1 VVRLAKAHICP
12 RVSLGNPD
20 DIRMGYSLAVS
31 IPAGVKVVSKIFLY
45 NSVKRESSLGSDKC
59 CFQASLRLHFY
70 FISNSTLYQINNIQ
84 KCKVRQ
90 QHSHVVCHHHFSSK
104 RVIGRSLCTSLK
116 QAKKKYFI
124 QNTFSTLLQNMFL

>member
-1 VVRLAKAHICP
+1 MAHHPFVLTCSQSMADQLSELPFCTNPQSLRRTCVTAIIARTEYSSSFVSFPGVVRLAKAHICP

-45 NSVKRESSLGSDKC
+45 SSVKRESVLGSDNC

-70 FISNSTLYQINNIQ
+70 FISNSTL
-84 KCKVRQ
+84 
-90 QHSHVVCHHHFSSK
+90 
-104 RVIGRSLCTSLK
+104 
-116 QAKKKYFI
+116 
-124 QNTFSTLLQNMFL
+124 